1 MNVLHIATSF
11 TRGGAANSLRLLHR
25 ALREAG
31 HGSHVL
37 TGRTSPPQE
46 DVAALPT
53 MPLWA
58 RLPYHGLNLLGL
70 NYAGIPTTGRIAKH
84 PWFAWADVVHYHNLH
99 GGYFN
104 YLALPKLTASKPS
117 VWTLRDMWG
126 LTGHCAHSFECER
139 WRTGCGRCPHPEI
152 DPPIR
157 RDATRWEWKLKNSA
171 YGRSKMLVT
180 APSRWLAELARESI
194 LGQRP
199 VRQVHNAV
207 DTELYRPRDKRDLRG
222 ELGWPVDATVLLF
235 AAESLDNPFKDFR
248 LLVAALRGL
257 SAGRRQDVAVAVLG
271 EAGGLAI
278 DGLRTIPLGYHD
290 DDETIAQFYAAADLF
305 VFPTRADNQPRVLI
319 EAMAC
324 GCPCVA
330 TGVGGV
336 SELVVHGET
345 GWLARAGDA
354 DDLRKGIEALADD
367 PAARKRMGDNGR
379 RLAVERHGL
388 ARHVA
393 DFLTVYEEAIHTW
406 LAPGGEK

>member
-1 MNVLHIATSF
+1 VNILHIATSF

-25 ALREAG
+25 ALQEAG
-31 HGSHVL
+31 HGSRVL
-37 TGRTSPPQE
+37 AGRPSSPQE
-46 DVAALPT
+46 GVETLPP

-58 RLPYHGLNLLGL
+58 RVPYHGLNLLGL
-70 NYAGIPTTGRIAKH
+70 NYAGIPTTGRIADH
-84 PWFAWADVVHYHNLH
+84 PWFEWADVVHYHNLH

-104 YLALPKLTASKPS
+104 YLALPKLTARKPS

-157 RDATRWEWKLKNSA
+157 RDATRWEWKLKNRV

-180 APSRWLAELARESI
+180 APSRWLVELARESI

-207 DTELYRPRDKRDLRG
+207 DTERYRPRDKAALRR

-248 LLVAALRGL
+248 LLPEALRRL
-257 SAGRRQDVAVAVLG
+257 SATSRENLAVAVLG

-278 DGLRTIPLGYHD
+278 DGIRTIPLGYHED
-290 DDETIAQFYAAADLF
+290 DDAVARFSARRMGLCIRRG
-305 VFPTRADNQPRVLI
+305 PTTSRGCCWRRWRADARRWRPTW
-319 EAMAC
+319 A
-324 GCPCVA
+324 GCRSWWC
-330 TGVGGV
+330 T
-336 SELVVHGET
+336 
-345 GWLARAGDA
+345 ARPAIWRARGDA
-354 DDLRKGIEALADD
+354 DGLRKGIEALAGD
-367 PAARKRMGDNGR
+367 PAARARMGEAGR
-379 RLAVERHGL
+379 RLAVERHGM
-388 ARHVA
+388 ARHAA
-393 DFLTVYEEAIHTW
+393 DFLAVYEEAIHVW
-406 LAPGGEK
+406 LAPGEGT